1 MSRRL
6 TLLIIAIA
14 ASLLAAAPAAL
25 AEPDPPGGG
34 GGVVVTPTDP
44 GGKYGAPRIGIGVG
58 TPGRPSR
65 DGVRGGGVDGG
76 SGGDCSY
83 SPAPDMESWL
93 RHLPSRLP
101 SPGVDPT
108 DPKLHLYARTCGG
121 QPVGYVWLGPG
132 QQAALALPTPAELA
146 QRAYRQLVLALPL
159 IRTSPA
165 VSVPQLVR
173 VPTWLWIDPG
183 VWGARSRT
191 AAVPGL
197 SATATARPVRV
208 RWSTG
213 DGSAVVCSGPGSPFR
228 PGVDRA
234 SAASPDCG
242 HTYQRSSAVAPG
254 GVFTLTAT
262 IDWSVSWAGGGQA
275 GTLPG
280 LTSTASVVLRATESQ
295 ALNDQ

>member
-6 TLLIIAIA
+6 ILLMVAMA
-14 ASLLAAAPAAL
+14 AGLFAAVPAAL
-25 AEPDPPGGG
+25 AEPDPSGS

-44 GGKYGAPRIGIGVG
+44 GGKYGPPRVDVGVD
-58 TPGRPSR
+58 TPGQPGTNGVR
-65 DGVRGGGVDGG
+65 DGGG
-76 SGGDCSY
+76 SGSSSDCAY

-101 SPGVDPT
+101 SPGVDKT
-108 DPKLHLYARTCGG
+108 DPKLHLYAQTCNG

-146 QRAYRQLVLALPL
+146 QRAYRQLVLAVPV
-159 IRTSPA
+159 IHTSPA

-183 VWGARSRT
+183 VWAPRSRT

-208 RWSTG
+208 TWSTG
-213 DGSAVVCSGPGSPFR
+213 DGSGMVCRGPGTPFR

-242 HTYQRSSAVAPG
+242 HTYLRSSASAPG

-262 IDWSVSWAGGGQA
+262 IDWAVSWASGEQA

-280 LTSTASVVLRATESQ
+280 LTSTSSVLLPVTESQ